1 MSHRPGRCVAERLL
15 RTAVGAR
22 CIDASSTCGLNAPD
36 LLAFPTHPRRVL
48 SREPA
53 LFRGEVMGPRRCPPL
68 RPRSPSS
75 SSAGVGLRVARNA
88 ALHSATQSVR
98 DDGQSNFRAS
108 QLTPCPYDAE
118 TVLPVRHARKAGAA
132 ALRGKNAAT
141 ARGMGRCLST
151 GGLRNGRRV
160 VAGVAKRVVEG
171 TDKGTRMSRLLDE
184 ALPRFRD
191 RLALARPSE
200 RARTLGLE

>member
-1 MSHRPGRCVAERLL
+1 
-15 RTAVGAR
+15 
-22 CIDASSTCGLNAPD
+22 
-36 LLAFPTHPRRVL
+36 
-48 SREPA
+48 
-53 LFRGEVMGPRRCPPL
+53 
-68 RPRSPSS
+68 
-75 SSAGVGLRVARNA
+75 
-88 ALHSATQSVR
+88 
-98 DDGQSNFRAS
+98 
-108 QLTPCPYDAE
+108 
-118 TVLPVRHARKAGAA
+118 
-132 ALRGKNAAT
+132 
-141 ARGMGRCLST
+141 MGRCLST